1 MWFENWNIDIGN
13 TLKCNRKRYI
23 KPHRNVADV
32 DAWILYEYFTPN
44 DTNSIIFF
52 FFFGK
57 ERGELTELHFY
68 TDCSIRVHKNIDLE
82 KYHTDFICVF

>member
-32 DAWILYEYFTPN
+32 DAWILYEYFT
-44 DTNSIIFF
+44 TIYKWMILTVLSFF
-52 FFFGK
+52 SFLVK
-57 ERGELTELHFY
+57 KGE
-68 TDCSIRVHKNIDLE
+68 N
-82 KYHTDFICVF
+82 

>member
-1 MWFENWNIDIGN
+1 M
-13 TLKCNRKRYI
+13 LKCNRKRYI

-32 DAWILYEYFTPN
+32 DAWILYEYITTN

-57 ERGELTELHFY
+57 ERRGLTELHFY
-68 TDCSIRVHKNIDLE
+68 TD
-82 KYHTDFICVF
+82 

>member
-32 DAWILYEYFTPN
+32 DAWILYEYFTTIN

-57 ERGELTELHFY
+57 ERRGLHFY
-68 TDCSIRVHKNIDLE
+68 TDWSIRVHKNIDLE